1 MASAIPRDHP
11 GSLCYHRNS
20 SVQMNHELVIIPG
33 RHTVTNEEMFGVALH
48 TTYDNSLVC
57 VFPQSWPTR
66 EDAKEY
72 MKSLRMAYMF
82 GRRSIL
88 LETENESIQSSS

>member
-1 MASAIPRDHP
+1 MS
-11 GSLCYHRNS
+11 
-20 SVQMNHELVIIPG
+20 HELVIIPG

-48 TTYDNSLVC
+48 RTNDNTVVC

-66 EDAKEY
+66 EAAKEY

-88 LETENESIQSSS
+88 METNNESIQSSS